1 MQSDVCQL
9 LQVPSFQRA
18 AHSILEMAGMV
29 DLISTTSPPPPFPF
43 PLIEGLQGSDL
54 VGTWWECSPLSSR
67 MGEWGHLRLCHQSGI
82 VNS

>member
-29 DLISTTSPPPPFPF
+29 DLISTTSPPPRSPFH
-43 PLIEGLQGSDL
+43 LLKGYRAVIWLALGGSAAL
-54 VGTWWECSPLSSR
+54 LAPGWE
-67 MGEWGHLRLCHQSGI
+67 SGGI
-82 VNS
+82 